1 MAPTVVVART
11 PKSKSKGSSS
21 KAGFKVT
28 SVSIMKTQPVML
40 WYSWTYER
48 NSPDEFAVAVIK
60 VGTDDI
66 IVLQKDQFALG
77 EGPTGKLSTNVVIT
91 SLKDAPG
98 KYELALVNNNDFKEV
113 YAKSKPIQIKKSDF

>member
-48 NSPDEFAVAVIK
+48 NSPDEC
-60 VGTDDI
+60 
-66 IVLQKDQFALG
+66 
-77 EGPTGKLSTNVVIT
+77 VVIT
-91 SLKDAPG
+91 
-98 KYELALVNNNDFKEV
+98 LAACFE
-113 YAKSKPIQIKKSDF
+113 SP